1 VAINLTETQPKTAPA
16 PESGTAGPAPP
27 KKSGNFLGRLNE
39 IQIGSSTV
47 SLDDKVLFTQQLAL
61 LLQTGNSLLPSIH
74 ALGAQVRSV
83 PLKKTLQSV
92 HARLEEGAGLSECLA
107 RHPKVFDSLYVSI
120 VRGGEASGALQ
131 EGLERLAHMLQVRKT
146 LQARIREAM
155 TYPMVITGIMVL
167 VVGFMMFYMFPR
179 FEDLFVELG
188 DELPMSTRILLGTTN
203 FLRSRWWI
211 ALPILIAVGIAIRKG
226 LQSPAFRHTWDHFK
240 LRLPGVG
247 RLFYSA
253 YLYQLFSSL
262 GLLLSSKVPHL
273 EAIEIARHAV
283 KNAKFEVL
291 FNRLAEQVEAG
302 RGVAAAFQEASFLPE
317 AVRLMLSTGESSG
330 ALDTVLTRL
339 SDRYREEL
347 ESDIKRLS
355 TLIEPVML
363 VGMGLVVGFIAVS
376 FIMPLFKLSR
386 TMH

>member
-1 VAINLTETQPKTAPA
+1 MAINLTDTQPKTSP
-16 PESGTAGPAPP
+16 PP
-27 KKSGNFLGRLNE
+27 KGGKADSAPSKNSNSLLARLNKV
-39 IQIGSSTV
+39 QIGSSKV
-47 SLDDKVLFTQQLAL
+47 SLDELVLFTQQLAL
-61 LLQTGNSLLPSIH
+61 LLQTGNSLLPSIN
-74 ALGAQVRSV
+74 ALAAQVRSV
-83 PLKKTLQSV
+83 PLKRTLRSV
-92 HARLEEGAGLSECLA
+92 HARLEEGAGLSDCLA
-107 RHPKVFDSLYVSI
+107 RHPQVFDTLYVSI
-120 VRGGEASGALQ
+120 VRAGEASGHLR
-131 EGLERLAHMLQVRKT
+131 EGLDRLAHMFQVRKT
-146 LQARIREAM
+146 LQGRVREAM
-155 TYPMVITGIMVL
+155 TYPIVISCIMVL
-167 VVGFMMFYMFPR
+167 VIGFMMFYMFPR
-179 FEDLFVELG
+179 FEDLFIDLG
-188 DELPMSTRILLGTTN
+188 DELPMSTRLLLGTTN

-211 ALPILIAVGIAIRKG
+211 VLPIVIAVGIAARKG
-226 LQSPAFRHTWDHFK
+226 LQSPAARRAWDHLK

-247 RLFYSA
+247 ALFYSA

-273 EAIEIARHAV
+273 EAIGIARHAV

-291 FNRLAEQVEAG
+291 FDRLAEQVEAG

-317 AVRLMLSTGESSG
+317 AVRLMLSTGETSG

-376 FIMPLFKLSR
+376 FIMPLFKLSS